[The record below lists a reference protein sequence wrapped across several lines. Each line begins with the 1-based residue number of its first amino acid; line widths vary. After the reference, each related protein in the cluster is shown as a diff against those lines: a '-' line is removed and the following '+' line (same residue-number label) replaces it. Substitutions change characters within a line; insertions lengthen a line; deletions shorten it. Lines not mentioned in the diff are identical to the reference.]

1 MLSANYFLNWWS
13 FMQVDQEIAFYLFSR
28 YLAPNSL
35 IKYTKKIEEMISQ
48 YSPAQYGLVRL
59 KFSGN
64 SNET

>member
-1 MLSANYFLNWWS
+1 
-13 FMQVDQEIAFYLFSR
+13 MQVDQEIAFYLFSR